1 MLGNIFLVY
10 ISSISLYQFLK
21 LDKDAV
27 KKNNQRKMS
36 FAVLVTTLTILLW
49 RVF

>member
-1 MLGNIFLVY
+1 MLGNIFLIY
-10 ISSISLYQFLK
+10 IGSISLYQFLK
-21 LDKDAV
+21 LDNDAT

-36 FAVLVTTLTILLW
+36 FAVLATILTILLW